1 MPFRWSKQ
9 KSVCGIS
16 VVKREIAAV
25 FTAAISIF
33 GGPEEDRTPEPFGC
47 EPNALP
53 AELRAHIGHFSIKKV
68 AKNGFLRYS
77 ILREKS
83 EKPNEKLEG
92 RIRQVMEVHMNANAA
107 LSQLSYRP
115 IFSYFVYFSLI
126 CLCSLLFWPGPCYVA
141 LALPAELR
149 AQIPPHSS
157 VSYYTIILPVVKT
170 NFFAGQKFFCCQF
183 GNHIVKYIS

>member
-1 MPFRWSKQ
+1 MKGTPSEKGVPFKWSKQ

-92 RIRQVMEVHMNANAA
+92 RIRQVMEVHMNANRT
-107 LSQLSYRP
+107 LSQLSYGP
-115 IFSYFVYFSLI
+115 ILTFFQSKK
-126 CLCSLLFWPGPCYVA
+126 
-141 LALPAELR
+141 LR
-149 AQIPPHSS
+149 
-157 VSYYTIILPVVKT
+157 KT
-170 NFFAGQKFFCCQF
+170 DF
-183 GNHIVKYIS
+183 